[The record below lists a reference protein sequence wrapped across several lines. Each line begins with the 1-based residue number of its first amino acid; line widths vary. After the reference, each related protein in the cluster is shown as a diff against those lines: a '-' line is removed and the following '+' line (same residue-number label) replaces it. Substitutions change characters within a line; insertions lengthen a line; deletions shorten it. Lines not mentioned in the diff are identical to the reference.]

1 MRLFASADARPARTV
16 FALAALALVARA
28 AVLAPP
34 LHAATDAG
42 DAPRGASIAAH
53 LASASQTALEPY
65 ARIDQWPLRQAGA
78 QGIFQNAVSLDV
90 AQDGRVYIADAGAGG
105 IHTMLPG
112 GAFLPPFGATGDG
125 AARLGGVGRIAID
138 QAAGRL
144 YVVDTGIRRVVVF
157 DLDGG
162 YVAEWK
168 GIDGAAIAVGPDG
181 RVYVADR
188 EKNAIAVF
196 DAGGQR
202 LFDFGQLG
210 TADGQFSLMSDVS
223 VSPDGKTIAVGD
235 LNLLRV
241 QLFDLAADGAVLRK
255 VYMLNAPKFSPPA
268 AGPPFNQCRA
278 GIVYALGG
286 DTVWVGDGTGACVL
300 RADGFDYAIATSAA
314 GSTICKQ
321 TVRLPRIRFDTGQYY
336 AIAAYDPNVGPCYSA
351 RRGKD
356 TRVPTTPAVIQYR
369 DIDLSAP
376 LSINL
381 TNRDARDDG
390 GLVAP
395 WFVSAPAPG
404 QVFVLDNTR
413 YSRLFAPDGAGHGT
427 VALTTR
433 QTGGVTFRYTVERA
447 DGTGTEGEIFGYYR
461 KERRGKQGG
470 TENDRP
476 TPTPEGASATP
487 TPEAGSVWIEE
498 EHGVGRFKSETV
510 REYGQD
516 VQVVDPI
523 WTQRFTTP
531 SLERSRDLGS
541 ANKTF
546 LQVIDVAYHDPSDAV
561 YALAYERQPTRKLDD
576 AKIVL
581 THADGTPR
589 QPEWDL
595 PDDTV
600 TSFAVNPYI
609 DLSVGPDGRVYAL
622 DDYRDVAVAFD
633 PDGTRRPDIPV
644 APDVKAIAGGADG
657 VLFGLRESGYV
668 ERYAPDGAVTAR
680 FDGRPFATADPET
693 LSAIA
698 ADETGRVY
706 VADALSSVVSVFFPA
721 PPGSPDLPVPAD
733 ATCTVVG
740 DKTAGPARVNLGD
753 ATDLTMSLDGVCGIG
768 EEPTDVM
775 LVVVQYPDLLTPD
788 PAERTIKELRRLVS
802 RLDLR
807 QHRLG
812 IVSYFRDAELEL
824 PLTQD
829 KAKALAAI
837 QKVSRKWPPTCY
849 IYGDYAGCRNTFPVL
864 REGLKLGQASFDAA
878 SQRRRVLLVY
888 HPDYCSR
895 DFEYR
900 DGDCRGY
907 APAEDAAKQI
917 RDAGTQIVVYDG
929 NRTFWR
935 RNRLNGTRYQND
947 AQPLASSDADIVLD
961 YAAAQHRMVR
971 YHVPAELATGVHI
984 LDTLPANMRLVAGSP
999 STGAV
1004 VAGADVSWDVG
1015 SLAYSRATFTLSVV
1029 PQALGRW
1036 PTNVEAHA
1044 DYVDGWGHPGRV
1056 VFPIPFVDVV
1066 APPTATATATT
1077 APEPTATTRPPTPT
1091 AVPRPIYLPLSL
1103 RERCDLEA
1111 KPLDVALAIDA
1122 SASMAG
1128 AKIAAAKAAA
1138 HTFASVVTMPTDHVA
1153 VIAFNETATV
1163 HIGLSGDRAA
1173 VDGAIDAIALS
1184 PGTRIDAGLA
1194 AARAELNGA
1203 AARPTATH
1211 VIALLTDGR
1220 QEAGPEQAE
1229 AEAAAARADGA
1240 RIFTIGLGDDV
1251 DVDVAF
1257 LTRLAGATGRF
1268 YAAPTPAELEG
1279 IYTALAAEART
1290 CGKEAFWGGR

>member
-1 MRLFASADARPARTV
+1 MRPFASADARPART
-16 FALAALALVARA
+16 ALALTALALAARA
-28 AVLAPP
+28 AVVAPP
-34 LHAATDAG
+34 LHAAPDAG
-42 DAPRGASIAAH
+42 GAPRGPARAASIAQA
-53 LASASQTALEPY
+53 ALEPY
-65 ARIDQWPLRQAGA
+65 ARIDQWPAKQAAA
-78 QGIFQNAVSLDV
+78 QGIFQNAVALDV
-90 AQDGRVYIADAGAGG
+90 AQDGRVYVADADAGG

-112 GAFLPPFGATGDG
+112 GAFLPPFGATGEG
-125 AARLGGVGRIAID
+125 PSRLGGVGRIAID

-144 YVVDTGIRRVVVF
+144 YVIDTAIRRVVTF
-157 DLDGG
+157 DLDGA
-162 YVAEWK
+162 YAAEWK

-188 EKNAIAVF
+188 ERNAIAAF
-196 DAGGQR
+196 DSSGQR
-202 LFDFGQLG
+202 LFSFGQLG

-241 QLFDLAADGAVLRK
+241 QLFDLATDGAALRK

-268 AGPPFNQCRA
+268 LGPLFNQCRA
-278 GIVYALGG
+278 GTVYALGG
-286 DTVWVGDGTGACVL
+286 DTVWVGDGTGACIV
-300 RADGFDYAIATSAA
+300 RADGFSYAIAISAA

-321 TVRLPRIRFDTGQYY
+321 TVRLPRIRYATGQYY
-336 AIAAYDPNVGPCYSA
+336 AVASYDPNVGPCYST

-356 TRVPTTPAVIQYR
+356 TRQPTTPAVVQYR
-369 DIDLSAP
+369 DLELSAP
-376 LSINL
+376 LSIQL

-413 YSRLFAPDGAGHGT
+413 YSRFFAPDGAGRGT

-447 DGTGTEGEIFGYYR
+447 DGTGTEGEIYGYYR

-498 EHGVGRFKSETV
+498 EHGIGRFKSATV

-516 VQVVDPI
+516 VQVVDPV

-531 SLERSRDLGS
+531 SLERSQDLGS
-541 ANKTF
+541 ENKTF

-633 PDGTRRPDIPV
+633 PDGARRPDIPV
-644 APDVKAIAGGADG
+644 APDVKAIAGGANG
-657 VLFGLRESGYV
+657 ALFGLRESGYV

-706 VADALSSVVSVFFPA
+706 VADALSSVISVFFPA
-721 PPGSPDLPVPAD
+721 PPGGPDLPVPAD
-733 ATCTVVG
+733 ATCTVTG
-740 DKTAGPARVNLGD
+740 DKTAGPAQVALGD
-753 ATDLTMSLDGVCGIG
+753 PTDLTLSLDGVCGIG

-775 LVVVQYPDLLTPD
+775 LVVLQYPDLLTPD

-824 PLTQD
+824 ALTQD

-849 IYGDYAGCRNTFPVL
+849 IWGDYAGCQNTFPVL
-864 REGLKLGQASFDAA
+864 REGLKLGQASFESA
-878 SQRRRVLLVY
+878 STRRRVMLVY

-907 APAEDAAKQI
+907 APAEDTARQI
-917 RDAGTQIVVYDG
+917 REAGTQIVIYDG
-929 NRTFWR
+929 NRTSWR

-961 YAAAQHRMVR
+961 YADAQHRMVR
-971 YHVPAELATGVHI
+971 YHVPPELATALKVV
-984 LDTLPANMRLVAGSP
+984 DTLPANMRLVPGSP
-999 STGAV
+999 SAGAA

-1015 SLAYSRATFTLSVV
+1015 SLPYGRSTFTLSVI

-1036 PTNVEAHA
+1036 PTNAEAHA

-1056 VFPIPFVDVV
+1056 VFPVPYVDVV
-1066 APPTATATATT
+1066 APPTATPTGTT
-1077 APEPTATTRPPTPT
+1077 PPEPTATPRPPTPT

-1103 RERCDLEA
+1103 RESCDLEA

-1122 SASMAG
+1122 SASMNG
-1128 AKIAAAKAAA
+1128 EKIAAAKSAA
-1138 HTFASVVTMPTDHVA
+1138 HTFAYVVAMPTDHVA
-1153 VIAFNETATV
+1153 VIAFNETATL

-1173 VDGAIDAIALS
+1173 VDAAIDAIALS

-1194 AARAELNGA
+1194 AARAELAGPAGRPA
-1203 AARPTATH
+1203 ATR

-1229 AEAAAARADGA
+1229 AEAAAARAEGV
-1240 RIFTIGLGDDV
+1240 RIFTIGLGGDADV
-1251 DVDVAF
+1251 DAPF
-1257 LTRLAGATGRF
+1257 LTRLAGASGRY
-1268 YAAPTPAELEG
+1268 YAAPTPAELEA